1 VHVDQINAYPSN
13 ENWTQLM
20 ESNPD
25 KDNLSYRNLIEI
37 IPTLG
42 DTQGKLP
49 NLKEMETYKKILKIA
64 EFHNVNTYPDSYRR
78 KPAEK
83 FTVKSRHLLSNSA
96 TNDPQGLVYNEVSQ
110 HVSPQKLIII
120 GDSHARGLSSRLK
133 GSLTDD
139 FQVIG
144 YVKPGAAIVTLI
156 SSAKRDIANL
166 NKNDVIVFCGGARDI
181 SNNNTQNGL
190 RHLMNF
196 VKETKHTNIILISV
210 PHRHDLLYW
219 SCVNKEVE
227 TFNRKLIK
235 LIKPLEHVMMANS
248 ESNRNYF
255 TSHGMHLNNKGKEQ
269 VVREVSKVIT
279 SMFLEQ
285 IGNSIVLPLK
295 MFHEQGISL
304 NSYVKG

>member
-1 VHVDQINAYPSN
+1 MTLRDLFTMKYPN
-13 ENWTQLM
+13 M
-20 ESNPD
+20 F
-25 KDNLSYRNLIEI
+25 
-37 IPTLG
+37 
-42 DTQGKLP
+42 LP
-49 NLKEMETYKKILKIA
+49 K
-64 EFHNVNTYPDSYRR
+64 
-78 KPAEK
+78 
-83 FTVKSRHLLSNSA
+83 
-96 TNDPQGLVYNEVSQ
+96 
-110 HVSPQKLIII
+110 KLIII
-120 GDSHARGLSSRLK
+120 GDSHARGLSSTLK

-144 YVKPGAAIVTLI
+144 YVKPGAAIETLI
-156 SSAKRDIANL
+156 SSTKRDIANL

-190 RHLMNF
+190 RYLINF

-210 PHRHDLLYW
+210 PHRHDLVYW

-235 LIKPLEHVMMANS
+235 LIKPLEHVMMAKP

-269 VVREVSKVIT
+269 VVIEVSKVNT

-285 IGNSIVLPLK
+285 IENPTVLPLK
-295 MFHEQGISL
+295 MVHEEGISL
-304 NSYVKG
+304 NSYVKGGITLCETTSTETTSNELQVTNGHHINSTSDEKHTDLETSSTKHVRTYKRQKRHLTSNKNNNFL